1 MMMEMEGDKKSLLK
15 LKSKTGGE
23 PNQAFCLAMT
33 QQMPTY
39 AGSGCIPL
47 DETPECG
54 ALLLMMDGFM
64 GVCEGCLAA
73 YDEALPAGEAA
84 ANAACGAAA
93 EAGFNNMSCDADGCC
108 DDMEWCDGQCE
119 MLMFAHRLA
128 ISVPGNPEYQ
138 AMLDASCAPGSQGAT
153 ACPYSCG
160 TCGGGAEPAAC
171 ADDNEA
177 LAAYTLAN
185 YGMEGD
191 CA

>member
-64 GVCEGCLAA
+64 GVCAGCLDA
-73 YDEALPAGEAA
+73 D
-84 ANAACGAAA
+84 AACGAAA

-108 DDMEWCDGQCE
+108 DDMEWCDG
-119 MLMFAHRLA
+119 
-128 ISVPGNPEYQ
+128 
-138 AMLDASCAPGSQGAT
+138 
-153 ACPYSCG
+153 
-160 TCGGGAEPAAC
+160 
-171 ADDNEA
+171 
-177 LAAYTLAN
+177 
-185 YGMEGD
+185 
-191 CA
+191 